1 MSISG
6 KRNSIS
12 VIIPNYNGGRFLAQ
26 AIQSVLNQ
34 SLLPDEI
41 IVIDDG
47 STDDSL
53 QILSHFGESIRII
66 HIPNSGAAI
75 ARNLGIL
82 ESSGELIALLDSDD
96 YWHED
101 KLLSQL
107 RLITSKPFDLVYCS
121 SQEFVMGSG
130 LGLVHQAHFQGDCY
144 QYFISFPTSAI
155 IKYGCSSTLFRRDL
169 IARSGIFDN
178 SVNAPSEDWDFFR
191 KLSRYAHVGITNEIL
206 TYYRIHDSNISR
218 KSLLN
223 YYLGNKIGIKKMI
236 LDDSDIS
243 FWGSRRIWRKFY
255 FGYLKSFL
263 KERELFLSIYCAI
276 MLTLNL

>member
-6 KRNSIS
+6 KSNSIS
-12 VIIPNYNGGRFLAQ
+12 VVIPNYNGGRFLAQ

-53 QILSHFGESIRII
+53 QILSEFGASIRVI
-66 HIPNSGAAI
+66 HIPNSGAAV

-82 ESSGELIALLDSDD
+82 ESSGDLIALLDSDD

-101 KLLSQL
+101 KLLIQL
-107 RLITSKPFDLVYCS
+107 ELINSNPFDLVYCS
-121 SQEFVMGSG
+121 SQEFIMGSG
-130 LGLVHQAHFQGDCY
+130 LGIVHQAHFSGDCY
-144 QYFISFPTSAI
+144 QYFINFPTSAI
-155 IKYGCSSTLFRRDL
+155 IKYGCSSTLFRRSIL
-169 IARSGIFDN
+169 AKSGVFDI

-236 LDDSDIS
+236 LEDSDIS
-243 FWGSRRIWRKFY
+243 FWGRRTIWRKFY

-263 KERELFLSIYCAI
+263 KERELFLAFHCAM
-276 MLTLNL
+276 MLAVNL